1 VYLYTV
7 TTRRDF
13 LKILSA
19 IALPLPEV
27 ELGGPVVVYLCLTR
41 LGHEVTE
48 RVPVEF
54 KWNSEMKMTI
64 GEGHDVMFDGLALFG
79 GPRESTP
86 MRTKSFEVIHITPT
100 CNLELSYVL
109 RCKSPDAISYHS

>member
-7 TTRRDF
+7 TTRRNF

-19 IALPLPEV
+19 IALPLPEI
-27 ELGGPVVVYLCLTR
+27 ELGGPVVIYLCLTR

-54 KWNSEMKMTI
+54 KWNSEMKLTI
-64 GEGHDVMFDGLALFG
+64 GEGHNVLFDGFALFG
-79 GPRESTP
+79 GPRETTP
-86 MRTKSFEVIHITPT
+86 MRTKSFEVVHITPA
-100 CNLELSYVL
+100 CSLELSYVL
-109 RCKSPDAISYHS
+109 WCKSPDAIPHYL